1 MAESRIGG
9 GASAEAGAPA
19 AARKRTIL
27 AIACLGQFMVILD
40 VAIVTVA
47 LPAMRTDL
55 HFSATGLQ
63 WVVNAYTLTFAGFL
77 LLGGRAADLYGRRRI
92 FLAGLTLFT
101 LASLVCG
108 LAPGPETL
116 IIARAVQGLGAAVLA
131 PATLTILT
139 TTFTEPRERAR
150 ALGIWS
156 ASLASGGA
164 TGALLGGILTD
175 TLSWRWIF
183 LVNVPFGLAGIIAA
197 RAVLPETR
205 AALSS
210 RSLDV
215 PGALTITGSLTVLV
229 YGLVRTDTVGW
240 GSPQTITAL
249 VIAAVLLVAF
259 LIIETRIA
267 TAPLVPL
274 GLLKVPALA
283 GANLAMLCV
292 GGSMFAMWYF
302 VSLYLQGVLG
312 ETPLEAGLAFLPA
325 SIAVIVGAQAAA
337 RLVPRFG
344 PRRLLLVAPLL
355 IAAGLFW
362 MSRVSAD
369 GSYAVDILGPITLAA
384 LGLGLSF
391 PPATY
396 AATAGVAP
404 KNAGLASGLVNS
416 NRQVGGAIGLAAL
429 ATIAVHETA
438 SVLAEHGA
446 SVHPLAT
453 ALVAGYQRA
462 FLVGAVIALAA
473 SLSALIIPAVPRMR
487 ADAPA
492 TVSPEA

>member
-1 MAESRIGG
+1 VAESRTGG
-9 GASAEAGAPA
+9 GAAVDAEAPA

-40 VAIVTVA
+40 VSVVTVA
-47 LPAMRTDL
+47 LPAMRADL

-63 WVVNAYTLTFAGFL
+63 WVINAYTLIFAGFL

-92 FLAGLTLFT
+92 FIAGLSLFT
-101 LASLVCG
+101 LASLACG

-116 IIARAVQGLGAAVLA
+116 VVARAVQGLGAAMLA

-156 ASLASGGA
+156 AALATGGA

-183 LVNVPFGLAGIIAA
+183 LINVPFGIACIVGA
-197 RAVLPETR
+197 RAVLSETR
-205 AALSS
+205 GTGPS

-215 PGALTITGSLTVLV
+215 AGALTITSSLTVFV
-229 YGLVRTDTVGW
+229 YGLVRTDSVGW
-240 GSPQTITAL
+240 ASPQTIAAM
-249 VIAAVLLVAF
+249 VIAAVLLGAF
-259 LIIETRIA
+259 LVIETRVA
-267 TAPLVPL
+267 EAPLVPL
-274 GLLKVPALA
+274 GILRAPALA

-312 ETPLEAGLAFLPA
+312 ESPLMAGLAFLPA
-325 SIAVIVGAQAAA
+325 AIAVIIGAQVAA
-337 RLVPRFG
+337 RMVPRFG
-344 PRRLLLVAPLL
+344 PRRLLLVSPLL
-355 IAAGLFW
+355 IAAGLLW
-362 MSRVSAD
+362 MSRVSATV
-369 GSYAVDILGPITLAA
+369 SYAADILGPITLAA
-384 LGLGLSF
+384 LGLGLCF
-391 PPATY
+391 PPSTY

-404 KNAGLASGLVNS
+404 KDAGLASGLINAT
-416 NRQVGGAIGLAAL
+416 RQVGGAIGLAVL

-438 SVLAEHGA
+438 QSLASHAPSVNP
-446 SVHPLAT
+446 VAT
-453 ALVAGYQRA
+453 ALVAGYQRE
-462 FLVGAVIALAA
+462 FLVGGLVAVAA
-473 SLSALIIPAVPRMR
+473 SLSALIIPAIPRMR
-487 ADAPA
+487 SESPAPV
-492 TVSPEA
+492 TPEA

>member
-1 MAESRIGG
+1 MWPVTETSTI
-9 GASAEAGAPA
+9 

-47 LPAMRTDL
+47 LPAMRSDL

-77 LLGGRAADLYGRRRI
+77 LLGGRAADLFGRRRI
-92 FLAGLTLFT
+92 FLAGLGLFT
-101 LASLVCG
+101 LASLACG

-116 IIARAVQGLGAAVLA
+116 VVARAVQGLGAAVLA

-139 TTFTEPRERAR
+139 TTFTESRERAR

-156 ASLASGGA
+156 AALASGGA

-183 LVNVPFGLAGIIAA
+183 LINVPFGLAGVLGA
-197 RAVLPETR
+197 RAVLPESR
-205 AALSS
+205 AALAS

-215 PGALTITGSLTVLV
+215 AGALTITGSLTVLV
-229 YGLVRTDTVGW
+229 YGLVRTDVVGW
-240 GSPQTITAL
+240 TSPET
-249 VIAAVLLVAF
+249 IAALLIAAGLLAAF
-259 LIIETRIA
+259 LVIETRVA

-274 GLLKVPALA
+274 GLLRTPALA

-312 ETPLEAGLAFLPA
+312 ESPLRAGLAFLPA
-325 SIAVIVGAQAAA
+325 SLAVIAGAQAGA
-337 RLVPRFG
+337 RLVPRLG
-344 PRRLLLVAPLL
+344 PRRVLLVAPLL
-355 IAAGLFW
+355 IAAGLLW

-369 GSYAVDILGPITLAA
+369 GSYATDILGPIVLAA

-391 PPATY
+391 PPGTY

-404 KNAGLASGLVNS
+404 RNAGLASGLVNS
-416 NRQVGGAIGLAAL
+416 TRQIGGAIGLAAL
-429 ATIAVHETA
+429 ATIAVHQTRGA
-438 SVLAEHGA
+438 LAAHTGTVAE
-446 SVHPLAT
+446 
-453 ALVAGYQRA
+453 ALVEGYRRA
-462 FLVGAVIALAA
+462 FLVGALVAVAA

-487 ADAPA
+487 SEPAPEA
-492 TVSPEA
+492 SPEA

>member
-1 MAESRIGG
+1 MTEPTISGG
-9 GASAEAGAPA
+9 PPAGGEAPA
-19 AARKRTIL
+19 AARKGTIL

-77 LLGGRAADLYGRRRI
+77 LLGGRAADLFGRRRI
-92 FLAGLTLFT
+92 FLAGLGLFT
-101 LASLVCG
+101 LASLACG

-116 IIARAVQGLGAAVLA
+116 VAARAVQGLGAAVLA

-139 TTFTEPRERAR
+139 TTFTESRERAR

-156 ASLASGGA
+156 AALASGGA

-183 LVNVPFGLAGIIAA
+183 LINVPFGLAGVIAA

-205 AALSS
+205 AALAS

-215 PGALTITGSLTVLV
+215 AGALTITGSLTALV
-229 YGLVRTDTVGW
+229 YGLVRTDSVGW
-240 GSPQTITAL
+240 ASAQTASAL
-249 VIAAVLLVAF
+249 LISAALFAAF
-259 LIIETRIA
+259 LVIETRVA

-274 GLLKVPALA
+274 GLLRAPALA

-312 ETPLEAGLAFLPA
+312 ESPLRAGLAFLPA
-325 SIAVIVGAQAAA
+325 SLAVIVGAQAGA
-337 RLVPRFG
+337 RLVPRLG
-344 PRRLLLVAPLL
+344 PRTVLRVAPLL
-355 IAAGLFW
+355 IAAGLLW

-369 GSYAVDILGPITLAA
+369 GSYATDILGPIVLAA

-391 PPATY
+391 PPGTY

-404 KNAGLASGLVNS
+404 ANAGLASGLVNS
-416 NRQVGGAIGLAAL
+416 TRQIGGAVGLAAL
-429 ATIAVHETA
+429 ATIAVHQTA

-446 SVHPLAT
+446 SAHSLAT

-462 FLVGAVIALAA
+462 FLVGAGVAVAA
-473 SLSALIIPAVPRMR
+473 SLSALIIPAIPRMR
-487 ADAPA
+487 AEPA
-492 TVSPEA
+492 ATASREA